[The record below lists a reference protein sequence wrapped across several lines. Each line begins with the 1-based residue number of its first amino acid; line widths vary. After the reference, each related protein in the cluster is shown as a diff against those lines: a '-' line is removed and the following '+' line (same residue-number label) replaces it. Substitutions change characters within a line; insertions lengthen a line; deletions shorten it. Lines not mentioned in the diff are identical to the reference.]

1 MKVVRLLLLV
11 LIILGLS
18 IGLWLWWN
26 RPQPVNM
33 AAYVPGDS
41 LVYLEANNLPEI
53 ANAIVQTDSWKA
65 LAPAAGI
72 RSDLGQIGWLS
83 RLSAW
88 TGIGPADVV
97 VLSRAQVA
105 VTVLGI
111 GAADSGDTLKIKPRA
126 AVVVETH
133 SSETRARAAVE
144 KRIGDFAMRAYSN
157 PAVTR
162 ETMDGVE
169 ATIWSVPNSDRRII
183 AAVVDSVAIIGNDE
197 AAVRACLA
205 VHRGERPSLS
215 GNAQL
220 EEMRSRVEGNG
231 ALAFGFVTPQGA
243 ARLVEF
249 SAPFYVSQ
257 IFSDPRFQSGAA
269 SLLPQLTNKIL
280 GGAGWSAR
288 LSNGV
293 IEDRYFLALQNGVA
307 ARLQGAFVPS
317 QNAAFDGKDFL
328 PGDTYSITSYNTRD
342 PQAAW
347 EALNTSL
354 SSQLGALNAILVT
367 TVLDATIKSF
377 GVDNA
382 DAFFHAIGPEI
393 TTARL
398 DQRGDKT
405 VIIVEVLD
413 EKTLRDFVF
422 KRLATNSPTKERIGD
437 ADLLYAK
444 DAKRG
449 AASFVAGHLI
459 MGSIEDVRECLQARA
474 QSKTLTASDTFKQ
487 AAQVAQTDALSLAA
501 TYTKNEEATRRFIL
515 AVAGQ
520 RSVRERPAN
529 NTELEHALNRTAYA
543 LTETRMVEGGF
554 ERKTRSSFGQFGSLA
569 SQFIAQ

>member
-1 MKVVRLLLLV
+1 MV
-11 LIILGLS
+11 
-18 IGLWLWWN
+18 
-26 RPQPVNM
+26 
-33 AAYVPGDS
+33 AYVPGDS
-41 LVYLEANNLPEI
+41 LVYIEANNLPEI

-72 RSDLGQIGWLS
+72 RSDLGEIGWLS

-88 TGIGPADVV
+88 TGIGTADVV

-111 GAADSGDTLKIKPRA
+111 GAADAGDTLKIKPRA

-144 KRIGDFAMRAYSN
+144 KLIGGFARRAYKN
-157 PAVTR
+157 PAVTL

-169 ATIWSVPNSDRRII
+169 AIVWSAPGSDRRII
-183 AAVVDSVAIIGNDE
+183 AAVTGSLAVIGNDE

-220 EEMRSRVEGNG
+220 EEMRNRVEGNN
-231 ALAFGFVTPQGA
+231 ALAFGFISPEGA

-269 SLLPQLTNKIL
+269 SLLPQLTSKLL
-280 GGAGWSAR
+280 GGAAWSAR
-288 LSNGV
+288 SSNGT
-293 IEDRYFLALQNGVA
+293 IEDRYYLTVQNGVA
-307 ARLQGAFVPS
+307 TRLQGALVPS
-317 QNAAFDGKDFL
+317 PDVPFVGKDFL
-328 PGDTYSITSYNTRD
+328 PESAYSISSYNTRD

-354 SSQLGALNAILVT
+354 SSQLGALNAVLVT

-377 GVDNA
+377 GIDNP
-382 DAFFHAIGPEI
+382 DTFLRAIGHEI
-393 TTARL
+393 TTAKL
-398 DQRGDKT
+398 DQRSDRT
-405 VIIVEVLD
+405 VIIVEVRD
-413 EKTLRDFVF
+413 EKTLRDFVA
-422 KRLATNSPTKERIGD
+422 KRLATSSPATERIGD
-437 ADLLYAK
+437 ADLLYTK

-459 MGSIEDVRECLQARA
+459 MGSIEDVRQCLQARS
-474 QSKTLTASDTFKQ
+474 QSKTLTSSESFKLASQLISTDTP
-487 AAQVAQTDALSLAA
+487 ALAA
-501 TYTKNEEATRRFIL
+501 TYTKNDEATRHFINAL
-515 AVAGQ
+515 AAQSG
-520 RSVRERPAN
+520 VRERPVN
-529 NTELEHALNRTAYA
+529 NSEFERVLNRVAYA